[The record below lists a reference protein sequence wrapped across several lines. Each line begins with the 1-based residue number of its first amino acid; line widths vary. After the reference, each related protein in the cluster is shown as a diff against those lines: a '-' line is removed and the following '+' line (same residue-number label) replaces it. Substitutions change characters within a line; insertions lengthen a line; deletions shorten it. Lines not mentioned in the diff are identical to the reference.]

1 MNANLF
7 NRADTLLTNK
17 YSRIAHSMANFDI
30 SHAVVGIF
38 HSFDYFKPQK

>member
-1 MNANLF
+1 
-7 NRADTLLTNK
+7 
-17 YSRIAHSMANFDI
+17 MANFDI